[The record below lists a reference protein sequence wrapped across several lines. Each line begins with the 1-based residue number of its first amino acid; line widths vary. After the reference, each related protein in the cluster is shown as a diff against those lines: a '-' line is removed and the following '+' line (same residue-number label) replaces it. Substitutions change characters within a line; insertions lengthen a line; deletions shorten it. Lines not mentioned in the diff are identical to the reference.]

1 MSYVNR
7 ESVSI
12 KPRNSV
18 TPTANNL
25 IISSGGEDGEQW
37 VLIYSEKELES
48 YYSGSNI
55 KKKKH
60 SIASYKPE
68 YSFTILCGKHIPWY
82 FHKWVEG
89 VGFHKSLKT
98 DVHSSFLHN
107 CINLEATKCAQ
118 QVKWCI
124 SCCAS
129 R

>member
-55 KKKKH
+55 KKKN
-60 SIASYKPE
+60 I
-68 YSFTILCGKHIPWY
+68 
-82 FHKWVEG
+82 
-89 VGFHKSLKT
+89 
-98 DVHSSFLHN
+98 
-107 CINLEATKCAQ
+107 Q
-118 QVKWCI
+118 
-124 SCCAS
+124 
-129 R
+129 

>member
-7 ESVSI
+7 ESVST
-12 KPRNSV
+12 KLRNTL
-18 TPTANNL
+18 TPTANSL

-55 KKKKH
+55 EKKN
-60 SIASYKPE
+60 SVASYKPE
-68 YSFTILCGKHIPWY
+68 YSFTISCGKHIPWY

-107 CINLEATKCAQ
+107 CINLEATKCTQ

-124 SCCAS
+124 NCCAS